1 MAEETVAAPT
11 ATGTNGLAAGGKKG
25 KKDRRPDQSY
35 GSLVKHQF
43 RKNKLA
49 VLSYYFIIVMACV
62 ALFADFLA
70 NEKPIICSYKGSVYV
85 PVVKDYLVGLGWST
99 YPAEL
104 SNADWKHLNYD
115 WKIGSPVPFN
125 PGTPDLANS
134 FAPPFSSAGGHFLG
148 TDQLGRDML
157 AGLIHGSRI
166 SLSIGLVAMGIAT
179 TIGLMLGAMAGYF
192 GGWVDVV
199 ISRVI
204 ELFLNFPSFFLII
217 TIVSFYDANIWLVMI
232 VIGITGWMGIAR
244 LVRGEVLRVRNM
256 EYVTAA
262 NSVGFGS
269 SRIILRHVLPNSLAP
284 VLVAVAFG
292 IANAIL
298 AESAL
303 SFLGFGVPATVVTW
317 GSALNQARDNTEAWW
332 LAVFPGLMIFL
343 TVVSYNL
350 VGDGLRDATDPRLR
364 D

>member
-1 MAEETVAAPT
+1 MAAETTSATLSTTETNGVAA
-11 ATGTNGLAAGGKKG
+11 GSG
-25 KKDRRPDQSY
+25 KKDKRRPDQSY
-35 GSLVKHQF
+35 GSLVRHQF

-49 VLSYYFIIVMACV
+49 VLSYYFIVLMAVV
-62 ALFADFLA
+62 AVFADFLA
-70 NEKPIICSYKGSVYV
+70 NEKPIACSYKGTFYV
-85 PVVKDYLVGLGWST
+85 PVIKDYLVGLGWSA

-104 SNADWKHLNYD
+104 TNADWKELKYD
-115 WKIGSPVPFN
+115 WKINAPVRFGPSS
-125 PGTPDLANS
+125 TDLTSS
-134 FAPPFSSAGGHFLG
+134 FAEPLSFESGHYLG
-148 TDQLGRDML
+148 ADQLGRDML
-157 AGLIHGSRI
+157 SGLIHGSRI

-192 GGWVDVV
+192 GGWVDIV

-204 ELFLNFPSFFLII
+204 ELFLNFPTFFLII
-217 TIVSFYDANIWLVMI
+217 TIVSFLDANIWFVMI
-232 VIGITGWMGIAR
+232 VIGVTGWMGIAR

-262 NSVGFGS
+262 NSLGFGS
-269 SRIILRHVLPNSLAP
+269 GRIILRHVIPNSVAP

-298 AESAL
+298 TESAL
-303 SFLGFGVPATVVTW
+303 SFLGFGVPATIVTW
-317 GSALNQARDNTEAWW
+317 GSALNQARSNTAAWW